1 MAKRS
6 LPKGMSFEE
15 AFNRLGEVVQSLES
29 GGLTLRKATELYED
43 GINLAQVCNKLLNEA
58 ELRVTELKISYSE
71 YSSDQSFLEEE

>member
-6 LPKGMSFEE
+6 PAKGMSLEE

-58 ELRVTELKISYSE
+58 ELRVTELKSSYSE
-71 YSSDQSFLEEE
+71 YSSNQSFLEEE